1 MGEQTAAAWYG
12 ESLGPLFVS
21 HGSFAKLLLL
31 DVVCHA
37 TNSFNIDPSR
47 HFQRTKNGEVST
59 FLPKKRPESTA
70 WSAIKILEKI
80 PWKLACHFCSVESW
94 PPSVLVMVGIY
105 PQYGWCNPGF
115 SIGYPDFILKSR
127 MNLMLKSM
135 ISHHFKAA

>member
-59 FLPKKRPESTA
+59 FFAKNDLKTA
-70 WSAIKILEKI
+70 LSAIKILLEKI
-80 PWKLACHFCSVESW
+80 RWKLW
-94 PPSVLVMVGIY
+94 PSVLVIFPVWLM
-105 PQYGWCNPGF
+105 
-115 SIGYPDFILKSR
+115 KSWFFHWLLEIIFKSP
-127 MNLMLKSM
+127 MNLMLKS
-135 ISHHFKAA
+135 HHFKAA